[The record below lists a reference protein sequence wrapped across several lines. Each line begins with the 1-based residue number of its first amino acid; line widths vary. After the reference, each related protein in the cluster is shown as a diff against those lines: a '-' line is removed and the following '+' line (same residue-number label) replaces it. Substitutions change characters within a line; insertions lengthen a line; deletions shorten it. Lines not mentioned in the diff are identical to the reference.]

1 MSAVVPWNART
12 MELGQS
18 QRTLNGSHLEKRY
31 YLCDY
36 MLNPLKTHNKISQ
49 PCERVERDGMEMN
62 GMKSESLPNSNSINS
77 DGITVTSQVF
87 Y

>member
-1 MSAVVPWNART
+1 
-12 MELGQS
+12 
-18 QRTLNGSHLEKRY
+18 
-31 YLCDY
+31 